1 MHPMQIARIE
11 PQSHEMDAARE
22 LLDGAALPTD
32 DLAEPHVWLWGAA
45 HQGQLIGSVGLEQAG
60 RVGLLRSLV
69 VAPAWRGNGLASR
82 LCRFAFERARDAQ
95 LEALYLLSE
104 SAVGYFSAR
113 GFVAI
118 DRADA
123 PPEIAATRQFSSLCP
138 GDADFM
144 HKQL

>member
-1 MHPMQIARIE
+1 MHPMQIVRIE
-11 PQSHEMDAARE
+11 PQSQEMDAARA

-32 DLAEPHVWLWGAA
+32 DLAEPRVWLWGAA
-45 HQGQLIGSVGLEQAG
+45 HQGQLIGSVGLERAG

-69 VAPAWRGNGLASR
+69 VAPAWRGNGVAGR

-104 SAVGYFSAR
+104 SAAGYFSGR
-113 GFVAI
+113 GFEAI

-138 GDADFM
+138 GDAAFM
-144 HKQL
+144 HKRV

>member
-1 MHPMQIARIE
+1 MQIVRIE
-11 PQSHEMDAARE
+11 PQSHEMDAARA

-32 DLAEPHVWLWGAA
+32 DLAEPHVWLWGAE
-45 HQGQLIGSVGLEQAG
+45 HDGQIAGSVGLEPARQ
-60 RVGLLRSLV
+60 VGLLRSLV
-69 VAPAWRGNGLASR
+69 VAPAWRGNGLADR
-82 LCRFAFERARDAQ
+82 LCRFALERARAAQ
-95 LEALYLLSE
+95 MDALYLLTE
-104 SAVGYFSAR
+104 HAAGYFSAR

-144 HKQL
+144 HKRL